1 MDMTLEKTKLFIDI
15 DGVLLSTKMTKP
27 AENITEFIDYILKN
41 FDCYWLTTHCKG
53 DTKPTIEY
61 LAMFLDGDI
70 VNKLKQIEPTNW
82 TTLKTEVFD
91 FSSDYFWLDD
101 YPLQA
106 EIAVLK
112 ENNTLNKLI
121 IVGLNQKDE
130 LKRVIDVLNT
140 IIRRDKG

>member
-1 MDMTLEKTKLFIDI
+1 MKLFIDI
-15 DGVLLSTKMTKP
+15 DGVLLTTKLTKP
-27 AENITEFIDYILKN
+27 AENLREFIDYILEN

-61 LAMFLDGDI
+61 LAMFLDDEI
-70 VNKLKQIEPTNW
+70 VNRLRQISPTNW

-91 FSSDYFWLDD
+91 FSSNFLWLDD

-112 ENNTLNKLI
+112 ENNASKSLI
-121 IVGLNQKDE
+121 IVDLNQKDE
-130 LKRVIDVLNT
+130 LKRVIEFLN
-140 IIRRDKG
+140 KNSG